1 MEDFKQEMIDN
12 LIFRL
17 QAQEIITQSDNS
29 INFTSSTENK
39 LNEGEILI
47 DDSKKGIYKI
57 YFVEKLRLILS
68 AKDDFKFTNFNETIT
83 STIAIDGIDSSSILD
98 CIKLLSIK

>member
-1 MEDFKQEMIDN
+1 MDDLKQQIIDN

-29 INFTSSTENK
+29 IKFKSSTENK

-57 YFVEKLRLILS
+57 YFVDKLRLILS
-68 AKDDFKFTNFNETIT
+68 AKGDFKFTNFKETLT
-83 STIAIDGIDSSSILD
+83 STIAIEGIDSSAILD